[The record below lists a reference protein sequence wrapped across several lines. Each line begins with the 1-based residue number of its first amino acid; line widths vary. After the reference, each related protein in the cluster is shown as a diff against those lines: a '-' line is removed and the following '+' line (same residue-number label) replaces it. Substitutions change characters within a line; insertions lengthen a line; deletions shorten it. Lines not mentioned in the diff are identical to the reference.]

1 MLANE
6 ERLAAQLIDPS
17 PLTRIGAQVCL
28 KDLKCN
34 STMMLK
40 GNTSGTGT
48 IIVNKSFNLQEST
61 TTLN

>member
-6 ERLAAQLIDPS
+6 ECLATQLIDLS

-34 STMMLK
+34 STMML
-40 GNTSGTGT
+40 TSGTGT
-48 IIVNKSFNLQEST
+48 IIVNKSYNQQEST